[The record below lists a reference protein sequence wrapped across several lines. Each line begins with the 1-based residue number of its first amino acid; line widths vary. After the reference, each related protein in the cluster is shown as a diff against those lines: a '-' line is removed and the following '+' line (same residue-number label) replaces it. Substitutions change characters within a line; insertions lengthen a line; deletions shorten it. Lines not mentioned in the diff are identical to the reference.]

1 MSLKAQDIAIVAAIS
16 TLVAAGIVWA
26 SNNVGAV
33 EDRIG

>member
-1 MSLKAQDIAIVAAIS
+1 MLLKPKNIAIVAAIS